1 MADLKDS
8 QADLEAQMKEHCSD
22 YEELLSQKMA
32 LEIEIAAYRYAPK
45 TENKKLI

>member
-8 QADLEAQMKEHCSD
+8 QADLEAQMREHCSD

-32 LEIEIAAYRYAPK
+32 LDIEIAAYRYAM
-45 TENKKLI
+45 EGSDRSL